1 MTYRQFPKVG
11 LLVDCK
17 SHLILAA
24 VPGIGPSPDIAHL
37 VEAIH
42 DADQRQLIDTLLA
55 DAGYDAEW
63 VHEYVRGELG
73 IGFIAPPKIGRPTK
87 KPPSGRF
94 RKQMWHYFQ
103 RPPDRRRYGQ
113 RWQAETVF
121 SMIKRRL
128 GETLAARQ
136 HPRQDHAMM
145 LKVITHNIMIIR
157 SIRVFYRAVMSLF
170 FSRKK
175 ASNQ

>member
-17 SHLILAA
+17 SHLVLAA
-24 VPGIGPSPDIAHL
+24 VPGVGPGPDIAQL
-37 VEAIH
+37 VEAIN

-63 VHEYVRGELG
+63 IHEYVRGELG
-73 IGFIAPPKIGRPTK
+73 IGLIAPPKIGRPTS

-94 RKQMWHYFQ
+94 RKQMWRYFQ
-103 RPPDRRRYGQ
+103 RSPDRRRYGQ

-121 SMIKRRL
+121 RMIKRRL
-128 GETLAARQ
+128 GETLAAREQ
-136 HPRQDHAMM
+136 PRQDRAMM
-145 LKVITHNIMIIR
+145 LKVITHNNMIIR
-157 SIRVFYRAVMSLF
+157 SILVFYRAAVP
-170 FSRKK
+170 
-175 ASNQ
+175 ASCGRRFAN